1 MIGLGKKV
9 LIANVVATA
18 VDQVFALPAAQLGF
32 ETAWLG
38 IIGYTLQIYFD
49 FSGYSDMAIGM
60 AQMFGFHLLENFNY
74 PYTARSVQ
82 DFWRRWHISLSTWFR
97 DYLYIPLGG
106 SRGSPRRTFLN
117 LVAVFFLCGLWHGA
131 GWTFVL
137 WGLYHGL
144 FLAAERTPVG
154 AWLARLPAAAQRLY
168 TLLVVMCGWVLFRAA
183 NMAQASAFF
192 SAMFGLKA
200 AWGHAARYLPNDVR
214 LAMLCGIV
222 LATPLAAQAALRFRE
237 LAGRRLL
244 GVVPAEL
251 LFHAARTAGMTA
263 IFLLSAMWLAAGTYN
278 PFIYFRF

>member
-1 MIGLGKKV
+1 M
-9 LIANVVATA
+9 
-18 VDQVFALPAAQLGF
+18 
-32 ETAWLG
+32 
-38 IIGYTLQIYFD
+38 
-49 FSGYSDMAIGM
+49 
-60 AQMFGFHLLENFNY
+60 
-74 PYTARSVQ
+74 Q

-97 DYLYIPLGG
+97 DYLYIPWAGAG
-106 SRGSPRRTFLN
+106 HTPRTFLN

-183 NMAQASAFF
+183 DMAKASAFF

-214 LAMLCGIV
+214 LAMLAGSCLPRRWRRRRRCESASLPAG
-222 LATPLAAQAALRFRE
+222 ACPPPCRRNCCFMWRE
-237 LAGRRLL
+237 R
-244 GVVPAEL
+244 PA
-251 LFHAARTAGMTA
+251 
-263 IFLLSAMWLAAGTYN
+263 
-278 PFIYFRF
+278 